1 MGKPTTGIPCGFMT
15 AETPAMRWIERP
27 FAAADLHAAVTV
39 ADDLDPCAADC
50 YWLATGADGRVYLAD
65 ADWC

>member
-1 MGKPTTGIPCGFMT
+1 MT